1 MPNPLRP
8 LEDPFANPI
17 KGKISSKL
25 MKEKES
31 KGEKKGGFWRMFGLS
46 KKHTSS
52 SSCERV
58 ASTQSNEK
66 TEEQKIVL
74 VHHMST
80 TNDLAKTMR
89 EAKTTLVV

>member
-8 LEDPFANPI
+8 LEDPFSNPI

-25 MKEKES
+25 KKERES
-31 KGEKKGGFWRMFGLS
+31 KGEKKGGFWRMFGIS
-46 KKHTSS
+46 KKQTSS

-66 TEEQKIVL
+66 IEEQKIV
-74 VHHMST
+74 VEHHMST
-80 TNDLAKTMR
+80 TNDMAKAMR
-89 EAKTTLVV
+89 EAKSTLVV

>member
-1 MPNPLRP
+1 
-8 LEDPFANPI
+8 
-17 KGKISSKL
+17 
-25 MKEKES
+25 
-31 KGEKKGGFWRMFGLS
+31 MFGLS

-66 TEEQKIVL
+66 IEEQKIV
-74 VHHMST
+74 VAHHMST
-80 TNDLAKTMR
+80 TNDMTKAMR